1 VLGRFLLIE
10 NLFNLENVEC
20 KILNVVPSFAPRNT
34 ISAFFMTVGWKE
46 RGYSEEQ
53 RYLCF

>member
-1 VLGRFLLIE
+1 MLGRFLLIE